1 MGAGIFAGVLL
12 LHLFLFCL
20 ISAVTAQGGGG
31 GGGGMPSV
39 ELWCV
44 AKNNAEDKALQ
55 SGLDWACGPGGANC
69 APIQNGGPCYD
80 SSNLPRMASFAF
92 NDYFIRNG
100 LTDDSCN
107 FSNTAAVTS
116 LNPSYKN
123 CKFPS
128 SLSRG
133 SVNFNGSV
141 TGAGS
146 ATADMSASNS
156 ISRRGDWG
164 ISISISLLFVIRLV
178 IL

>member
-1 MGAGIFAGVLL
+1 MGAGFFAGVLHIFL
-12 LHLFLFCL
+12 LCL
-20 ISAVTAQGGGG
+20 ISDVSAAQGGGV
-31 GGGGMPSV
+31 PSL

-44 AKNNAEDKALQ
+44 AKNNAEDSALQ
-55 SGLDWACGPGGANC
+55 SALDWACGSGGANC

-80 SSNLPRMASFAF
+80 ASNIPRMASFAF
-92 NDYFIRNG
+92 NDYFIKNG

-107 FSNTAAVTS
+107 FSNTAALTS

-128 SLSRG
+128 SKG
-133 SVNFNGSV
+133 NVNLNGSA
-141 TGAGS
+141 TAG

-156 ISRRGDWG
+156 ISRRRWDLG
-164 ISISISLLFVIRLV
+164 SISICLLFSIPLV